1 MVIIL
6 AYMAILKKKK
16 KKKKPCNVVP
26 NGHSLLVSQI
36 CERRLGL
43 KTFDVCDLVL
53 KMSTFYIS

>member
-6 AYMAILKKKK
+6 AYMAILEKK

-53 KMSTFYIS
+53 QMSTFYIS